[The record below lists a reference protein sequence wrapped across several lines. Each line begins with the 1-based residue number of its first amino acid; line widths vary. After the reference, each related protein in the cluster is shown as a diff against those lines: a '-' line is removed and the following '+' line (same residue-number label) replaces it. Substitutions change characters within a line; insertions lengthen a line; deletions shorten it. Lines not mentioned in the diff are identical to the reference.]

1 MTLLH
6 KKSRIF
12 VHPSSEGIKKFL
24 STNGGGEIYVNVL
37 FSLVQGLPKGINI
50 DLPGIDGKFI

>member
-12 VHPSSEGIKKFL
+12 VHSPSEGIKKFL

-37 FSLVQGLPKGINI
+37 FSLVYWMPKGVDI
-50 DLPGIDGKFI
+50 D